1 MKIKEIYCQK
11 GNYIVSLTIA
21 ALCVLATLI
30 SVLFP
35 DTYQAMECAYPIQYP
50 WQIFSGIFLHGK
62 PTFPLVATIGHL
74 VFNLLLVLPFGIM
87 IEKILGSKRFAAMS
101 LAAWMVY
108 TIAFFVIAMVETP
121 AGETAY
127 GAGISGI
134 AFSYGMIGAY
144 ILFVLGKRNRKLL
157 LKQVSFYALMNIVV
171 AMLVMINPFVAGVS
185 SMIIHLIAVAFGV
198 VYIMIYKKRI
208 HNFFS
213 ANE

>member
-35 DTYQAMECAYPIQYP
+35 DTYQAMEYAYPIQYP

-121 AGETAY
+121 AGETAH

-144 ILFVLGKRNRKLL
+144 IL
-157 LKQVSFYALMNIVV
+157 LMC
-171 AMLVMINPFVAGVS
+171 
-185 SMIIHLIAVAFGV
+185 
-198 VYIMIYKKRI
+198 
-208 HNFFS
+208 
-213 ANE
+213 

>member
-35 DTYQAMECAYPIQYP
+35 DTYQAMEYAYPIQYP

-101 LAAWMVY
+101 LAA
-108 TIAFFVIAMVETP
+108 
-121 AGETAY
+121 
-127 GAGISGI
+127 
-134 AFSYGMIGAY
+134 
-144 ILFVLGKRNRKLL
+144 
-157 LKQVSFYALMNIVV
+157 
-171 AMLVMINPFVAGVS
+171 
-185 SMIIHLIAVAFGV
+185 
-198 VYIMIYKKRI
+198 
-208 HNFFS
+208 
-213 ANE
+213 